1 MRTEA
6 VNSYWSRVSVAQSER
21 ATRLASFRQQEWVSD
36 MSTPISKEEAYAR
49 LGAIT
54 REMHE
59 ALTVLGGNQ
68 LHSIMAEIPDARERL
83 AYVGKMTEDAA
94 NKVLT
99 LVETA
104 KPQCDDLSK
113 RGRELSQSLAL
124 YHPSDESTTSL
135 MGSCGKFAEQSASFA
150 EEQATVLTDIMMAQD
165 FQDLSGQVIKKVI
178 DIISRTEMQLVGLLL
193 DSAPAP
199 VISPEVNASE
209 QRVVTVDT
217 HKLEGPQTAETA
229 LKQNDVDDLL
239 ASLGF

>member
-1 MRTEA
+1 
-6 VNSYWSRVSVAQSER
+6 
-21 ATRLASFRQQEWVSD
+21 
-36 MSTPISKEEAYAR
+36 MSTPISKEDAYAR

-59 ALTVLGGNQ
+59 ALTVLGSNHLQ
-68 LHSIMAEIPDARERL
+68 DIVEDIPHARDRL

-104 KPQCDDLSK
+104 KPECDDLTH
-113 RGRELSQSLAL
+113 RAVELSASLTKFASAEDL
-124 YHPSDESTTSL
+124 SL
-135 MGSCGKFAEQSASFA
+135 HKARGLLLVCGKFAERTGTFSKGQGD
-150 EEQATVLTDIMMAQD
+150 VLSDIMMAQD

-178 DIISRTEMQLVGLLL
+178 DIINRTELQLVQLLIE
-193 DSAPAP
+193 SAPVGAAP
-199 VISPEVNASE
+199 EDKQQSLPVS
-209 QRVVTVDT
+209 VDD
-217 HKLEGPQTAETA
+217 HKLDGPQTLDNA